1 MSTSTPQAPR
11 RNKNSDADLIAED
24 LAIEFDDRNGE
35 PVDSWDDSPFTQQT
49 PVVQPV
55 DQKNI
60 CMVVDDA
67 SMTYRV
73 RSGTDKHES
82 SGRVSRVIKR
92 ITGSGWAEVPA
103 LSNLSFIVSRGESVG
118 VIGTNG
124 SGKSTLMKL
133 LTGKVRPT
141 SGEVYATSTPVM
153 LGVNAALVKEIS
165 GRENIRLGCLAM
177 GLSPEQTA
185 AKYDQI
191 VEISG
196 LSDALEMP
204 LKTYSSGMSSRLQFA
219 IATSVDPDILL
230 IDEALNTGDAQFRQR
245 TKERLDE
252 VRANAGAVFLVSHSL
267 GTIKQMCTRVI
278 WIEQGEMLA
287 DGDPQWVCSQYE
299 EYTSHKSNGRKRA
312 AQVVY
317 ERTRLQLDPVKIDFT
332 SESRPKK
339 AGSGRSR

>member
-1 MSTSTPQAPR
+1 MSTSTSRVSPR
-11 RNKNSDADLIAED
+11 QPASESDLIAED
-24 LAIEFDDRNGE
+24 LAIAFDDAEQALHDG
-35 PVDSWDDSPFTQQT
+35 DDRSFTQPA
-49 PVVQPV
+49 PVVHRIDPENV
-55 DQKNI
+55 

-73 RSGTDKHES
+73 RSS
-82 SGRVSRVIKR
+82 SGNRDSGGRIARGLKR
-92 ITGSGWAEVPA
+92 ITGSGWAEVHA
-103 LSNLSFIVSRGESVG
+103 LSNLSFIVNRGESVG

-230 IDEALNTGDAQFRQR
+230 IDEALNTGDAQFRAR
-245 TKERLDE
+245 TKQRLDE

-287 DGDPQWVCSQYE
+287 DGDPQWVCEQYE
-299 EYTSHKSNGRKRA
+299 EYTSHKSNGRMRA
-312 AQVVY
+312 AKVVY
-317 ERTRLQLDPVKIDFT
+317 ERTRLQLDPVTIDFT
-332 SESRPKK
+332 GGSRPKK
-339 AGSGRSR
+339 